1 MSEEEAAVEEAATS
15 TQEEEPEEEVIDI
28 NAALLEIMVKRTDIL
43 ESLMRGEIEAGEVVE
58 RLESIKMPSVR
69 RRKRRA

>member
-15 TQEEEPEEEVIDI
+15 TQEEEPEEVIDI

-43 ESLMRGEIEAGEVVE
+43 ERLMRGEIEAGEVVE